1 MKDYIEL
8 EQIKKYRDEYK
19 QTPYGNYELCEQNIF
34 VSEHQIEIKKALE
47 RVNNWIKEGSKEV
60 NEIFGVPICEIQ
72 HPVPAIRV
80 MWFFLRDDG
89 YLYFATRFHLAT
101 AGLGYRM
108 KNGKVEQCL

>member
-1 MKDYIEL
+1 MKDYTEL
-8 EQIKKYRDEYK
+8 EQVKKWRDEYK
-19 QTPYGNYELCEQNIF
+19 KTSYGSYELCEQNIF
-34 VSEHQIEIKKALE
+34 VSEHKKEIKKALE
-47 RVNNWIKEGSKEV
+47 LVNKWIQEGRKEV
-60 NEIFGVPICEIQ
+60 NENFAVPICEIQ

-80 MWFFLRDDG
+80 MWFVLRDDG